1 MSDVSQAATQVSAS
15 RLDDLRASAKGWHAI
30 QFALLG
36 FIGLCGVLKGAG
48 TSDAPRWLEISVGII
63 ILLALI
69 VACYATFLVGR
80 AAWPL
85 YSAPRKPPE
94 ASQPDADVELRRTGR
109 NLRAGLALTFVA
121 IIMAAAAATSSWWPV
136 NRVSSAALLAVSTT
150 NGLKYCGTSVGSGNG
165 FLLLRLSGRLQEIQL
180 SAVTSVVPTS
190 SCG

>member
-1 MSDVSQAATQVSAS
+1 MSDVSRAATPAPAS
-15 RLDDLRASAKGWHAI
+15 RLDELRASAKGWHVI

-36 FIGLCGVLKGAG
+36 FIGLCGVLKGVG
-48 TSDAPRWLEISVGII
+48 TSGGPRWLEISAGIL

-69 VACYATFLVGR
+69 AACYATFLVGR

-94 ASQPDADVELRRTGR
+94 ASQPSEDAELRRTGR

-136 NRVSSAALLAVSTT
+136 NRVSSALLDVSTT
-150 NGLKYCGTSVGSGNG
+150 NGFTYCGTWVDSGNG
-165 FLLLRLSGRLQEIQL
+165 FLLLRWSGQSREIPL
-180 SAVTSVVPTS
+180 SAVTSVVPAS